1 MARPKKIVVD
11 QKPTENKE
19 LVLEKE
25 QVLESVESS
34 NEKTE
39 NKELVL
45 NKEMTKCEVLIPF
58 TDRKEFGGLFN
69 RKGDIKFL
77 SKERLENA
85 VKGRLV
91 KIID

>member
-1 MARPKKIVVD
+1 MARPKKIVAD
-11 QKPTENKE
+11 QKPIQNKE
-19 LVLEKE
+19 LVLDKE
-25 QVLESVESS
+25 QVLESDKSS

-45 NKEMTKCEVLIPF
+45 DKELTKCEVLIPF
-58 TDRKEFGGLFN
+58 TDRKEFGGLLN